1 MKDLIFLDIAL
12 DSTFRTAIE
21 RSYEELNDATPEVD
35 YANIVI
41 A

>member
-1 MKDLIFLDIAL
+1 MKDLIFLDIVF

-21 RSYEELNDATPEVD
+21 RLYEELNDATPDVD
-35 YANIVI
+35 YTNIDI